1 MTTKRLLLTGVFKP
15 YGETDE
21 YGEALCSMELLYNQ
35 VTREQGIHSPRSNN
49 LSYGLYMLAENI
61 DVPTTVLDF
70 PSWEDFTREVDSA
83 RYSHIGISFIVPNV
97 LKARRMAEYIRAK
110 SPRTKIILGGHGT
123 AIAELE
129 QLVEHDEVCRG
140 EGVSWLRSY
149 LGEEP
154 DRPIKHPILPSSVNS
169 FIYGAPI
176 LGKAG
181 ILIPGVGCQNSCRF
195 CATSHKF
202 DHKYTSFLPA
212 GRDIFNVCE
221 ESERELG
228 VVDFGVLDENFCKE
242 PLRAR
247 QLLDEMTRE
256 HKPYTFSIFSSAD
269 AVARLGVDF
278 LVRLGVNF
286 IWIGVESK
294 AALFEKTRGVDL
306 PGLIRDLQE
315 HGITVLASAILL
327 LEHHDKT
334 TILEDIDW
342 AIGLD
347 ADLTQFMQLSP
358 MPGTPLHADY
368 EAQGKIRHDYPWPRR
383 HGQDTIWFD
392 HPHFTPEESSDYLR
406 EAFTKKYQTGGPG
419 VLNMAGTAIRGYL
432 TAKREIAERSARG
445 VSWDPSSLRYVAQGA
460 PASDEYM
467 TLRLEALRQNA
478 LKFRPALAT
487 MLKYAPNE
495 MAASKTRQTIG
506 IYDQAFG
513 NPGLFDR
520 ARSLFVR
527 GAAFLESRRV
537 QKHGR
542 VMRQPKLIRIEYP
555 DRSQMN
561 TAEGYAAQLDAPAA

>member
-1 MTTKRLLLTGVFKP
+1 VKKLLLTGVFKP
-15 YGETDE
+15 FGETDE
-21 YGEALCSMELLYNQ
+21 FGEALCSMELLHNQ
-35 VTREQGIHSPRSNN
+35 VTREEGIHSPRSNN

-61 DVPTTVLDF
+61 GVATTVLDF
-70 PSWEDFTREVDSA
+70 PSWDDFTREVDSGQ
-83 RYSHIGISFIVPNV
+83 YSHIGISFIVPNV
-97 LKARRMAEYIRAK
+97 LKARRMAGYIRK
-110 SPRTKIILGGHGT
+110 HSPRTKIILGGHGT
-123 AIAELE
+123 SIGELKD
-129 QLVEHDEVCRG
+129 LVEYDEVCRG

-149 LGEEP
+149 VGEEP

-202 DHKYTSFLPA
+202 EHKYTSFLPA
-212 GRDIFNVCE
+212 GRDVFDVCR
-221 ESERELG
+221 ESERQLG

-256 HKPYTFSIFSSAD
+256 QKAYTFSIFSSAD
-269 AVARLGVDF
+269 AVTRLGVDF

-306 PGLIRDLQE
+306 RGLIRDLQH
-315 HGITVLASAILL
+315 HGITVLASAILF

-334 TILEDIDW
+334 TIREDIDW
-342 AIGLD
+342 AIELE
-347 ADLTQFMQLSP
+347 ADLLQFMQFSP
-358 MPGTPLHADY
+358 MPGTRLHADY

-406 EAFTKKYQTGGPG
+406 QAFQKKYLTAGPG
-419 VLNMAGTAIRGYL
+419 VLNMARTAIQGYL
-432 TAKREIAERSARG
+432 TAKREMAERAARG
-445 VSWDPSSLRYVAQGA
+445 LSWDPSRLRYVPQGV
-460 PASDEYM
+460 PASDPFM
-467 TLRLEALRQNA
+467 MLRLEALRQNA
-478 LKFRPALAT
+478 LKFRPALTT
-487 MLKYAPNE
+487 MLRYAPNE
-495 MAASKTRQTIG
+495 MAADKTRQTIG
-506 IYDQAFG
+506 LYDQTFG
-513 NPGLFDR
+513 EPGLLDR

-527 GAAFLESRRV
+527 GAACLEDRRI
-537 QKHGR
+537 QRHGR
-542 VMRQPKLIRIEYP
+542 IMRQPKLIRTEYP
-555 DRSQMN
+555 QRSQTN
-561 TAEGYAAQLDAPAA
+561 AAQGYPVQLKAPAA

>member
-1 MTTKRLLLTGVFKP
+1 MTIERLLLTGVFKP

-83 RYSHIGISFIVPNV
+83 KYSHIGISFIVPNV
-97 LKARRMAEYIRAK
+97 LNARRLAKYIRAK

-129 QLVEHDEVCRG
+129 QLVDHDEVCRG

-149 LGEEP
+149 AGEEL

-212 GRDIFNVCE
+212 GRDVFNVCK
-221 ESERELG
+221 ESERQLG
-228 VVDFGVLDENFCKE
+228 VMDFGVLDENFCKE

-247 QLLDEMTRE
+247 QLLDEMTLER
-256 HKPYTFSIFSSAD
+256 KAYTFSIFSSAD

-315 HGITVLASAILL
+315 HGITVLASAILF

-342 AIGLD
+342 AI
-347 ADLTQFMQLSP
+347 DLESDLLQFMQFSP
-358 MPGTPLHADY
+358 MPGTRLHADY

-383 HGQDTIWFD
+383 HGQDTIWFE
-392 HPHFTPEESSDYLR
+392 HPHFTAEESSDYLR
-406 EAFTKKYQTGGPG
+406 EAFEKKYQAGGPG
-419 VLNMAGTAIRGYL
+419 VLNMAVTAIRGYL
-432 TAKREIAERSARG
+432 TAKREIAERAARG
-445 VSWDPSSLRYVAQGA
+445 VTWDPSRLRYVAQGI
-460 PASDEYM
+460 PASDDFM
-467 TLRLEALRQNA
+467 MLRLEALRQNA

-487 MLKYAPNE
+487 MLRYAPNQ
-495 MAASKTRQTIG
+495 MAANKTAKTIEL
-506 IYDQAFG
+506 YDEAFG
-513 NPGLFDR
+513 KTGLLDQG
-520 ARSLFVR
+520 RSLLVR
-527 GAAFLESRRV
+527 GAAYLENRRV
-537 QKHGR
+537 KKHGR
-542 VMRQPKLIRIEYP
+542 VMRQPKLIRREYP
-555 DRSQMN
+555 GRSQ
-561 TAEGYAAQLDAPAA
+561 TVTTQLQPAQLKEPAA